1 MKLVDEITRLRSE
14 GLSYRQIEKEL
25 GCSKSTISY
34 HLSEGQK
41 QKTNNRRVK
50 FRIDNPL
57 SKKLDQFKDKSRN
70 TYVFAGSS
78 SSFEKAFRDKVGDF
92 QKMGKEYN
100 TQFGTS
106 DVLEKIGDS
115 PACYLTGR
123 KIDLQDTRSYHLDH
137 IVPRS
142 KGGDNSLENL
152 GLADRHANIAKSN
165 LSIEEL
171 LQLCEDILTHN
182 GYEVS
187 KMDGNS
193 VR

>member
-1 MKLVDEITRLRSE
+1 
-14 GLSYRQIEKEL
+14 
-25 GCSKSTISY
+25 
-34 HLSEGQK
+34 
-41 QKTNNRRVK
+41 
-50 FRIDNPL
+50 
-57 SKKLDQFKDKSRN
+57 
-70 TYVFAGSS
+70 
-78 SSFEKAFRDKVGDF
+78 
-92 QKMGKEYN
+92 MGKEYN